1 MSTRQTGE
9 FIATIEFDNEKIDSI
24 CCKLFY
30 PDSKDNNVEIHLTA
44 NEETMI
50 HFYRA
55 EVFRIVG
62 ERRDVSGV
70 CVQSRFTA
78 ERVHKR
84 SQSTL
89 TNGDIDR
96 VCKITAVPEE
106 IYIEHGHYPILDGD
120 ISISFL
126 INKSPILSSNP
137 RLKFKSD
144 GEASKDKTNHVE
156 VDLNNGKAKA
166 IGDVHFEVKSND
178 GDINLKPYWVLTSNI
193 KSEND
198 ATKNIN
204 NEYLPDIDNILMLSS
219 FIQRGKVN
227 CKGWMAK
234 NDRKRVLYYRTNIIY
249 ASDVECNN
257 AIIETNKVSEFLNK
271 TLPLLKSHK
280 FKDSIILA
288 INALNSSRGTAFEIS
303 YISKFIA
310 IESLINSHK
319 REVGFDSIFSQ
330 SEWQA
335 IKKNIEKSIKAEN
348 IISITKEKR
357 AKFYNKI
364 PEVNR
369 ISFGDSYACM
379 MQDYPVGLSDL
390 WPMLKS
396 TNGFGLLDIRNSIA
410 HGDLIPVD
418 FAYDLLVAN
427 DCLRIL
433 LERVILHLLDWDIND
448 SDISESKL
456 KHTYLNKD
464 NIMTNMSNISI
475 YLNKKLYK
483 AITPI

>member
-1 MSTRQTGE
+1 MSTRQTGD
-9 FIATIEFDNEKIDSI
+9 FIATIELDNEKIDSI
-24 CCKLFY
+24 RCKLFY
-30 PDSKDNNVEIHLTA
+30 PDRKDNNVEIHLTA
-44 NEETMI
+44 DEEAMI
-50 HFYRA
+50 PFYRA

-62 ERRDVSGV
+62 ERRDVSGMH
-70 CVQSRFTA
+70 VQSRFTA

-84 SQSTL
+84 SQSTF

-96 VCKITAVPEE
+96 ISKVTAVPEE
-106 IYIEHGHYPILDGD
+106 IYIEHGPAPILAGD
-120 ISISFL
+120 VSISFL

-137 RLKFKSD
+137 RFTFKAN
-144 GEASKDKTNHVE
+144 GELNKNKTNHAE
-156 VDLNNGKAKA
+156 IDLNKGEIKA
-166 IGDVHFEVKSND
+166 IGDVHFEVKSD
-178 GDINLKPYWVLTSNI
+178 ESDITLKPYWVLTLNV
-193 KSEND
+193 KSESDITKKIND
-198 ATKNIN
+198 
-204 NEYLPDIDNILMLSS
+204 EYLSDIDDILLLSS

-227 CKGWMAK
+227 CKGWVAK
-234 NDRKRVLYYRTNIIY
+234 GDKKRITYYRTNIAY
-249 ASDVECNN
+249 ASDVERND
-257 AIIETNKVSEFLNK
+257 AIIENNKINEFFNK

-280 FKDSIILA
+280 FKKTITLA
-288 INALNSSRGTAFEIS
+288 INALNSSRDAAFELS

-319 REVGFDSIFSQ
+319 RDIGFDSIFSQ
-330 SEWQA
+330 SEWQT
-335 IKKNIEKSIKAEN
+335 IKKNIEKSIKTTN
-348 IISITKEKR
+348 IESITKEKR
-357 AKFYNKI
+357 AKSYNKI

-390 WPMLKS
+390 WPMLKN

-433 LERVILHLLDWDIND
+433 LERVILHLLDWEIND

-456 KHTYLNKD
+456 EQTYLSKK
-464 NIMTNMSNISI
+464 NIINNMSNISI
-475 YLNKKLYK
+475 YLKEKSSK
-483 AITPI
+483 TITPA